1 MTSEADL
8 PRSIRRGPPITLRCE
23 CGERQELRYGELW
36 TCQTCGRSWSTL
48 HIPVAEYD
56 QLRRT
61 ELRYRRLPVAV
72 AAVVMALLIVLILAG
87 RTFAGIVLV
96 AVVATAWTV
105 YGRPRWTRRYLR
117 ASQNRPSWTIGPE

>member
-1 MTSEADL
+1 
-8 PRSIRRGPPITLRCE
+8 
-23 CGERQELRYGELW
+23 
-36 TCQTCGRSWSTL
+36 
-48 HIPVAEYD
+48 
-56 QLRRT
+56 
-61 ELRYRRLPVAV
+61 VAV